1 MRQGWTRI
9 ACAALLAALVAAAPI
24 AAHAAKSA
32 APRTAAATAKK
43 SLRQYTG
50 YVTALDK
57 SSITVEKRGK
67 KPESKTFAKRDDMHT
82 TGEISKDAH
91 VTVYY
96 RDDGGRAIAHR
107 VVVKTETAASG
118 SR

>member
-1 MRQGWTRI
+1 MRQGWTRF
-9 ACAALLAALVAAAPI
+9 ACAAALAALVAAAPV
-24 AAHAAKSA
+24 AAYAAKGA
-32 APRTAAATAKK
+32 APKTAAATAKK

-50 YVTALDK
+50 WVSSLDK

-67 KPESKTFAKRDDMHT
+67 KAESKTFAKQDDMHT
-82 TGEISKDAH
+82 TGEVTKDAH

-107 VVVKTETAASG
+107 VVVKTEATTSG
-118 SR
+118 TR